1 MCMCVF
7 VRVYAYIVFVEGE
20 NGGIKCL
27 FCRDEEK

>member
-7 VRVYAYIVFVEGE
+7 VHVYVYIVFVEGE

-27 FCRDEEK
+27 FCPG